1 MAIIQISKIQV
12 RSGNLVDLPQ
22 LDDGELGWA
31 TDNRRLF
38 VGRTGSNIA
47 TENVEVLTSYSNI
60 SFSQINGSG
69 GGNFNI
75 DTALNGQLLTYV
87 ASTNTWENYAGGSTQ
102 LNGGKLQLGSAGNL
116 SITGGAIGYVLETD
130 GTGNLSW
137 TPKGTLYTPIKAI
150 SNATPIIM
158 TVANTVPYT
167 NGTAVTIS
175 GANGANANTIVNGK
189 SFYVKLAVD
198 YPTSGN
204 VALYTDSGLSIA
216 AAGTNLGA
224 STPNVGI
231 ATSVIGSAGSGG
243 GSVGGSNTSVQFND
257 QNVSNGSASFT
268 FDKNTTTLTVTS
280 GNIVGANLNATTQ
293 VIAPTLVSNIAT
305 GTAPFTV
312 TSTTRVANLNAAT
325 SGVANTVNDAA
336 QANITSVGTLT
347 SLSVSGNA
355 NIGNISTSGLI
366 TATGNITGG
375 NIKTSNQFISTLAT
389 GTAPFVV
396 SSTTT
401 VANLSVATA
410 TNAGTVT
417 TAAQPNITSVGTL
430 TSLGVNGTVTA
441 VAFTANTGVFTGNA
455 NGISSVQAANIVGTT
470 LSSTVVSS
478 SLTATGV
485 LTTLSVSGTATVG
498 NISTAGNIITPN
510 LTTGANTTAG
520 NITGNWTLTT
530 GSRLQ
535 ATYADLAEYYE
546 ADEYYEPGTVL
557 AFGGDKEVTIAED
570 GTSRVAGVVSTDPAY
585 AMNANCKGKAVALAL
600 QGRVPTK
607 VRGTIHK
614 GDMMVSGGNGFARP
628 SLSPQMGTVIGKA
641 LEDFD
646 GIEGV
651 IEVAVGRL

>member
-1 MAIIQISKIQV
+1 
-12 RSGNLVDLPQ
+12 
-22 LDDGELGWA
+22 
-31 TDNRRLF
+31 
-38 VGRTGSNIA
+38 
-47 TENVEVLTSYSNI
+47 
-60 SFSQINGSG
+60 
-69 GGNFNI
+69 
-75 DTALNGQLLTYV
+75 
-87 ASTNTWENYAGGSTQ
+87 
-102 LNGGKLQLGSAGNL
+102 
-116 SITGGAIGYVLETD
+116 
-130 GTGNLSW
+130 
-137 TPKGTLYTPIKAI
+137 
-150 SNATPIIM
+150 M

-216 AAGTNLGA
+216 AAGTNLGV
-224 STPNVGI
+224 STANVAI

-243 GSVGGSNTSVQFND
+243 GSVGGANTSVQFND

-268 FDKNTTTLTVTS
+268 FDKNTNTLTVSS
-280 GNIVGANLNATTQ
+280 GNIITANVNAGTQ
-293 VIAPTLVSNIAT
+293 VVAPILVSNIAT

-355 NIGNISTSGLI
+355 NIGNIGTGGLV
-366 TATGNITGG
+366 TATGNITGANISTGGVVSAVGNITGG

-410 TNAGTVT
+410 TTAGTVT

-498 NISTAGNIITPN
+498 NLSTAGNVITPN

-557 AFGGDKEVTIAED
+557 AFGGDKEVTLAED
-570 GTSRVAGVVSTDPAY
+570 GTARVAGVVSTDPAY
-585 AMNANCKGKAVALAL
+585 AMNAKCPGKAVAIAL

-607 VRGTIHK
+607 VRGLIHK

-628 SLSPQMGTVIGKA
+628 STSPQMGTVIGKA

>member
-355 NIGNISTSGLI
+355 NIGNIGTSGLI

-557 AFGGDKEVTIAED
+557 AFGGNKEVTIAED